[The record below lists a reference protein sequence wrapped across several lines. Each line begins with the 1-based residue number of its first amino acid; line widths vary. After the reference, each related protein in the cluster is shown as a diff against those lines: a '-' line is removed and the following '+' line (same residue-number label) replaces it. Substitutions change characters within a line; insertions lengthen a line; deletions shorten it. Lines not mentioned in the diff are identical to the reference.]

1 MTENLMFGIGI
12 FVLLS
17 PFLSSVGLSFLV
29 FFLTENYYNCN
40 VHPIDQY
47 YNHPFIDIRVGCVI

>member
-1 MTENLMFGIGI
+1 MKLVVPSAVKYIENAENEMTENLIFCIGV

-29 FFLTENYYNCN
+29 FFLTEN
-40 VHPIDQY
+40 
-47 YNHPFIDIRVGCVI
+47 

>member
-1 MTENLMFGIGI
+1 MKLVVPSAVKYIENAENEMTENLIFCIGV

-29 FFLTENYYNCN
+29 FFFFLTEN
-40 VHPIDQY
+40 
-47 YNHPFIDIRVGCVI
+47 